1 MDLEILDNN
10 LINLETYSY
19 RIILMVQDQ
28 DINHP
33 DEAAV
38 AADHQVKAAEVQVA
52 EEEAEAEAPTIEE
65 DVSTKLRQRD
75 KLLLQEQ
82 EIVILQ
88 HLPLALDHME
98 EEKMMEVGHD
108 LLKVLS
114 IHLVKHQHKEIES

>member
-1 MDLEILDNN
+1 MWER
-10 LINLETYSY
+10 SG
-19 RIILMVQDQ
+19 RRGR
-28 DINHP
+28 
-33 DEAAV
+33 
-38 AADHQVKAAEVQVA
+38 A
-52 EEEAEAEAPTIEE
+52 EEEAEAPTIEE

-108 LLKVLS
+108 LLKVLP